1 MYWNTLD
8 PESRVFKLVEGVIF
22 FNNIIELNVMAVFLS
37 LWLYKEGFQK
47 YVGDLNLI
55 IVQHL

>member
-8 PESRVFKLVEGVIF
+8 PKSRVFKLVEGVIF

-37 LWLYKEGFQK
+37 LWLYKEDFQK

>member
-37 LWLYKEGFQK
+37 LWLYKEDFQK